1 MENTT
6 FCLGTDL
13 SLGPHQEQNIMVS
26 LEGEW
31 LEDTL
36 VSRHPGFDEP
46 NIKLVGEIADGGDH
60 MYVSFKNLS
69 DHPVTI
75 KENTTVVH
83 LHPRSQR
90 DCLPSLPHED
100 GNKMTAR
107 QVNQVRGGNQLG
119 NHEFDMADI
128 FVQPARFGAG
138 CYIKMATPSHQ
149 PSEYELVGE

>member
-6 FCLGTDL
+6 VCLGADL
-13 SLGPHQEQNIMVS
+13 SLGPHQEQDILVS

-75 KENTTVVH
+75 KENTTVVQ

-90 DCLPSLPHED
+90 DCLLSFPED
-100 GNKMTAR
+100 GIKMTAR
-107 QVNQVRGGNQLG
+107 QVNQVRGSNPLG
-119 NHEFDMADI
+119 NHEVDMAGI
-128 FVQPARFGAG
+128 FVRDIYSSNIDTLLFSFIGQ
-138 CYIKMATPSHQ
+138 
-149 PSEYELVGE
+149 L

>member
-6 FCLGTDL
+6 VCLGADL
-13 SLGPHQEQNIMVS
+13 SLGPHQEQDILVS

-75 KENTTVVH
+75 KEDTTVVQ

-90 DCLPSLPHED
+90 DCLLSFPED
-100 GNKMTAR
+100 GIKMTAR
-107 QVNQVRGGNQLG
+107 QVNQVRGGSPLG
-119 NHEFDMADI
+119 NHEVDMAGI
-128 FVQPARFGAG
+128 FVRDIYSSNIDTLLFSFIGQ
-138 CYIKMATPSHQ
+138 
-149 PSEYELVGE
+149 L